1 VDVYLV
7 PAGGSRYELYCEV
20 ADSSHDVD
28 DDEARS
34 GFVRRITARFRE
46 LLATAERE
54 HRERQAA
61 RDAARPH
68 EPHGTAPK
76 EQSFARRLRDRTLR
90 WMAESI
96 AEQRLLW
103 HLRRCEEARFLYPQD
118 LPERDARD
126 ALMTQMRGDFERHR
140 RWFVIDLLLFIAS
153 GAAMLIP
160 GPNVLAYYFLFR
172 FVGHFLSMRG
182 ARQGLQVVNW
192 RTEPSQALAEL
203 RQTLSLDRVS
213 REPRLRDIA
222 ARLRLE
228 HLASFVQRI
237 APA

>member
-1 VDVYLV
+1 MEVYLV

-20 ADSSHDVD
+20 ADPSPDVD
-28 DDEARS
+28 DDEARP
-34 GFVRRITARFRE
+34 GFVRKITARFRE

-61 RDAARPH
+61 RDARAH
-68 EPHGTAPK
+68 DAHGTSPAEPT
-76 EQSFARRLRDRTLR
+76 FARRIRDRTLR

-103 HLRRCEEARFLYPQD
+103 HLRRCEEARFIYPQD
-118 LPERDARD
+118 LSERDALD
-126 ALMTQMRGDFERHR
+126 TLMTQLRGDFERHR
-140 RWFVIDLLLFIAS
+140 RWFVIDLVLFIAS

-182 ARQGLQVVNW
+182 ARQGLQIVAW
-192 RTEPSQALAEL
+192 RPESSLALTEL
-203 RQTLSLDRVS
+203 RQTLSLDRES

-237 APA
+237 AQA